1 MAFAR
6 RSFEEPPPLPSPAS
20 GGGKRG
26 GLVASYDPGIAKAL
40 DGVDAQQPMPSLWN
54 EFDALA
60 RRPVMVIRGA
70 NSDVLSAAGVAAMA
84 ARRPDLEA
92 LEVPDQGHAPLLLD
106 EEVISRIGAFVARCE
121 SPYGSA
127 TGRNPIAR

>member
-1 MAFAR
+1 
-6 RSFEEPPPLPSPAS
+6 AS

-40 DGVDAQQPMPSLWN
+40 DGVDAQQPAPSLWN

-60 RRPVMVIRGA
+60 KRPVMIIRGA

-84 ARRPDLEA
+84 ARRPDLET
-92 LEVPDQGHAPLLLD
+92 LERPAQGPAPLLLD
-106 EEVISRIGAFVARCE
+106 DEVISRIGAFVARCE
-121 SPYGSA
+121 FAHRAAS
-127 TGRNPIAR
+127 